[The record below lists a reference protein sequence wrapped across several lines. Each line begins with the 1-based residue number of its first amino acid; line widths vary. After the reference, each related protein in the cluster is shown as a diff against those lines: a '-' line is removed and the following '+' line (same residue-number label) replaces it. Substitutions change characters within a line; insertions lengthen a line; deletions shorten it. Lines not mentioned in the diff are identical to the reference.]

1 VAEKGIAKV
10 LEKGNG
16 KFGSNDRSGQVGLR
30 KTLNKTMIYW
40 IIEKD
45 KFISQL
51 SILEKNDKKN
61 SICFPFNCL

>member
-10 LEKGNG
+10 LEKVNG

-30 KTLNKTMIYW
+30 KTVNKSMIYW
-40 IIEKD
+40 IIEKG
-45 KFISQL
+45 KFIFQL
-51 SILEKNDKKN
+51 SIWEKNDKKN